1 MKGIDCLWST
11 VVCAMQLHPD
21 NLDLSKK
28 SEAVKS
34 AVAERI
40 EAVDNT
46 HSSLRALS
54 SGDEYHLGKHLFVF
68 GAYESVNQNADWH
81 WDPIMYYLG
90 DFNGKTMDLDSAS
103 GPHRSLFL

>member
-1 MKGIDCLWST
+1 MKFIHCLRST

-21 NLDLSKK
+21 NLDLNNK
-28 SEAVKS
+28 SQAVES
-34 AVAERI
+34 AIAEQTKT
-40 EAVDNT
+40 VDNT

-68 GAYESVNQNADWH
+68 GAHESVDQNADWH

-103 GPHRSLFL
+103 GPHRSLLL